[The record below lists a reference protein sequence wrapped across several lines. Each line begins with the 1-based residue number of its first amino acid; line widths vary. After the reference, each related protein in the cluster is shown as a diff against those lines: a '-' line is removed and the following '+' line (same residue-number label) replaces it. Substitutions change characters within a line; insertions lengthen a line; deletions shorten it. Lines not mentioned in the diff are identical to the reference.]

1 VSEPG
6 PSTRG
11 LRAIAGLAARATIR
25 SRLAQAAL
33 LLTLLAP
40 PVLATQATG
49 DGSAAG
55 RIRALMSWSLDF
67 DMLVLSLTT
76 VFLSTS
82 LASDLRSGRLIQLC
96 SAPIRREAVLVGW
109 WLGCVGVLAA
119 LSVFALTSVGLTAG
133 ALALLTPQTDREQVT
148 NTLRAQ
154 GVVLSDRPDDEILLA
169 RVEQSFKDLVT
180 SGRLPPDVTPDEAFE
195 RLERAERTRLRTVHR
210 RQTVA
215 WSLRNITP
223 PDSAEALALQ
233 FTFRA
238 QSTQNVSLGQLP
250 KIRGAFSFEAPG
262 SDRILAVRG
271 NWAAGKWHTLPV
283 PREVLADGTSVT
295 VSYMNMDERPLV
307 VLFPETGVKVLYPA
321 GGFVANLLRVALV
334 LLGRLAFLAAVGLAF
349 ASLIDGRLAAGVVLW
364 FLVLGASVAFLRDSL
379 SPGVLGAADA
389 VLRPLVDGFLL
400 SIPDLGRVDLADAMA
415 SGQRVDWEEVG
426 RSLGGDTLLRGGA
439 LLGVGSALFGRREL
453 GSIR

>member
-1 VSEPG
+1 MSEPG
-6 PSTRG
+6 PPTRG
-11 LRAIAGLAARATIR
+11 LRTVAGLAARAAIR

-33 LLTLLAP
+33 LLTVLAP
-40 PVLATQATG
+40 PLLATQATG
-49 DGSAAG
+49 DGSPAG
-55 RIRALMSWSLDF
+55 RIRALMSWCLDF

-82 LASDLRSGRLIQLC
+82 LAGDLRSGRLVQVC
-96 SAPIRREAVLVGW
+96 SAPVRREALLVGW
-109 WLGCVGVLAA
+109 WLGCVGVLAVIA
-119 LSVFALTSVGLTAG
+119 GSALTSVGLSAG
-133 ALALLTPQTDREQVT
+133 GLALLTPEADRAQVT
-148 NTLRAQ
+148 NVLRAQ
-154 GVVLSDRPDDEILLA
+154 GVVRSDRPDEEILLQ
-169 RVEQSFKDLVT
+169 RVQRSLEELVT
-180 SGRLPPDVTPDEAFE
+180 SGRLPPEVTPDEAFE

-215 WSLRNITP
+215 WSLREITP
-223 PDSAEALALQ
+223 PASTETIALQ

-262 SDRILAVRG
+262 SDRALAVRG
-271 NWAAGKWHTLPV
+271 NWAAGKLHTLPV
-283 PREVLADGTSVT
+283 PREVLGDGTSIT
-295 VSYMNMDERPLV
+295 VSYMNTDERPLV

-321 GGFVANLLRVALV
+321 GGFLANLVRVALV

-364 FLVLGASVAFLRDSL
+364 FLMLGASVAFLRDSL

-415 SGQRVDWEEVG
+415 SGQRVDWAEVG

-439 LLGVGSALFGRREL
+439 LLGLGAALFGRREL